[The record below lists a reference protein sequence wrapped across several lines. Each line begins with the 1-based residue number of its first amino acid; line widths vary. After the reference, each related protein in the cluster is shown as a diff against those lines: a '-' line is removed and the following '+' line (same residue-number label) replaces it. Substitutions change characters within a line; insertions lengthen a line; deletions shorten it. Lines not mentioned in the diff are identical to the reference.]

1 MQLNKQTD
9 YALRVLLYLA
19 FVGETRLVNIDEIVS
34 KFHILRN
41 HLIKIISK
49 LARLKFIVTYRG
61 VNGGMKINPETLSMK
76 LDQIIAAFEPTFEI
90 VQCEH
95 LVCPLTG
102 MCRLKSV
109 LDEASDNFVATL
121 SKYTLAEMLP
131 ANESTIQKI
140 MLMFESGRS
149 VK

>member
-61 VNGGMKINPETLSMK
+61 VNGGMKINPETLNMT
-76 LDQIIAAFEPTFEI
+76 LDQIIAAFEPTFEV

-102 MCRLKSV
+102 MCRLKAV
-109 LDEASDNFVATL
+109 LDEASNNFVATL

-140 MLMFESGRS
+140 MLMLDSRL

>member
-49 LARLKFIVTYRG
+49 LARLEFIITYRG

-76 LDQIIAAFEPTFEI
+76 LDQIIAAFEPTFEV

-102 MCRLKSV
+102 MCRLKAV
-109 LDEASDNFVATL
+109 LDEASNNFVATL

>member
-1 MQLNKQTD
+1 VQLNKQTD

-49 LARLKFIVTYRG
+49 LSRLKFIITYRG
-61 VNGGMKINPETLSMK
+61 VNGGMKINPETLNMK
-76 LDQIIAAFEPTFEI
+76 LDQIIAAFEPTFEV

-102 MCRLKSV
+102 MCRLKAV
-109 LDEASDNFVATL
+109 LDEASNNFVATL
-121 SKYTLAEMLP
+121 GKYTLAEMLP

>member
-76 LDQIIAAFEPTFEI
+76 LDQIIAAFEPTFEV

-102 MCRLKSV
+102 MCRLKAV
-109 LDEASDNFVATL
+109 LDEASNNFVATL

>member
-61 VNGGMKINPETLSMK
+61 VNGGMKINPETLNMT
-76 LDQIIAAFEPTFEI
+76 LDQIIAAFEPTFEV

-109 LDEASDNFVATL
+109 LDEASNNFVATL

-140 MLMFESGRS
+140 MLMLDSRL

>member
-49 LARLKFIVTYRG
+49 LARLKFIITYRG

-76 LDQIIAAFEPTFEI
+76 LDQIIAAFEPTFEV

-102 MCRLKSV
+102 MCRLKAV
-109 LDEASDNFVATL
+109 LDEASNNFVATL

>member
-1 MQLNKQTD
+1 
-9 YALRVLLYLA
+9 
-19 FVGETRLVNIDEIVS
+19 
-34 KFHILRN
+34 
-41 HLIKIISK
+41 
-49 LARLKFIVTYRG
+49 
-61 VNGGMKINPETLSMK
+61 MKINPETLNMT
-76 LDQIIAAFEPTFEI
+76 LDQIIAAFEPTFEV

-102 MCRLKSV
+102 MCRLKAV
-109 LDEASDNFVATL
+109 LDEASNNFVATL

>member
-76 LDQIIAAFEPTFEI
+76 LDQIIAAFKPTFEI

>member
-19 FVGETRLVNIDEIVS
+19 LVGETRLVNIDEIVS

-49 LARLKFIVTYRG
+49 LARLKFITTYRG
-61 VNGGMKINPETLSMK
+61 VNGGMEINHETLDMT
-76 LDQIIAAFEPTFEI
+76 LDQIIAAFEPTFEV

-109 LDEASDNFVATL
+109 LDEASNNFVATL
-121 SKYTLAEMLP
+121 SKYKLADMLP
-131 ANESTIQKI
+131 TNETALQKI
-140 MLMFESGRS
+140 MLMLESRL
-149 VK
+149 VN

>member
-49 LARLKFIVTYRG
+49 LARLKFIITYRG
-61 VNGGMKINPETLSMK
+61 VNGGMKINPETLNMT
-76 LDQIIAAFEPTFEI
+76 LDQIIAAFEPTFEV

-109 LDEASDNFVATL
+109 LDEASNNFVATL

>member
-19 FVGETRLVNIDEIVS
+19 FVGETRLVNIDEIVH

-49 LARLKFIVTYRG
+49 LAKLKLIFTYRG
-61 VNGGMKINPETLSMK
+61 VNGGMEINPKTLNMT
-76 LDQIIAAFEPTFEI
+76 LDQIIAAFEPTFEV

-109 LDEASDNFVATL
+109 LDEASNNFVATL
-121 SKYTLAEMLP
+121 SKYKLADMLP
-131 ANESTIQKI
+131 TNEASLQKI
-140 MLMFESGRS
+140 ILMLDSRL

>member
-49 LARLKFIVTYRG
+49 LARLKFIITYRG
-61 VNGGMKINPETLSMK
+61 VNGGMKINPETLDIT
-76 LDQIIAAFEPTFEI
+76 LDQIIAAFEPTFEV

-109 LDEASDNFVATL
+109 LDEASNNFVATL
-121 SKYTLAEMLP
+121 GKYKLSDMLP
-131 ANESTIQKI
+131 TNELALHKI
-140 MLMFESGRS
+140 MFMFDSHS
-149 VK
+149 AK

>member
-49 LARLKFIVTYRG
+49 LAKLKFITTYRG
-61 VNGGMKINPETLSMK
+61 VNGGMKINPETLNMT
-76 LDQIIAAFEPTFEI
+76 LDQIIAAFEPTFEV

-109 LDEASDNFVATL
+109 LDEASNNFVATL
-121 SKYTLAEMLP
+121 SRYKLVDMLP
-131 ANESTIQKI
+131 TNEASLQKI
-140 MLMFESGRS
+140 ILMLDLRL

>member
-49 LARLKFIVTYRG
+49 LARLKFIITYRG
-61 VNGGMKINPETLSMK
+61 VNGGMKINPETLNMT
-76 LDQIIAAFEPTFEI
+76 LDQIIAAFEPTFEV

-102 MCRLKSV
+102 MCRLKAV
-109 LDEASDNFVATL
+109 LDEASNNFVATL

>member
-61 VNGGMKINPETLSMK
+61 VNGGMKINPETLNMT
-76 LDQIIAAFEPTFEI
+76 LDQIIAAFEPTFEV

-109 LDEASDNFVATL
+109 LDEASNNFVATL

>member
-49 LARLKFIVTYRG
+49 LARLKFIITYRG
-61 VNGGMKINPETLSMK
+61 VNGGMKINPETLNMT
-76 LDQIIAAFEPTFEI
+76 LDQIIAAFEPTFEV

-102 MCRLKSV
+102 MCRLKAV
-109 LDEASDNFVATL
+109 LDEASNNFVATL

-149 VK
+149 LK

>member
-1 MQLNKQTD
+1 MQVNKQTD

-19 FVGETRLVNIDEIVS
+19 FVGETRLVNINEIVS

-49 LARLKFIVTYRG
+49 LARLKFITTYRG
-61 VNGGMKINPETLSMK
+61 VNGGMEINPETLDMT
-76 LDQIIAAFEPTFEI
+76 LDQIIAAFEPTFEV

-109 LDEASDNFVATL
+109 FDEASNNFVATL
-121 SKYTLAEMLP
+121 GKYKLADMLP
-131 ANESTIQKI
+131 TNDTALQKI
-140 MLMFESGRS
+140 MLMFESRL
-149 VK
+149 VN

>member
-49 LARLKFIVTYRG
+49 LARLKFIITYRG
-61 VNGGMKINPETLSMK
+61 VNGGMKINPETLNMT

-109 LDEASDNFVATL
+109 LDEASNNFVATL

>member
-61 VNGGMKINPETLSMK
+61 VNGGMKINPETLNMT
-76 LDQIIAAFEPTFEI
+76 LDQIIAAFEPTFEV

-102 MCRLKSV
+102 MCRLKAV
-109 LDEASDNFVATL
+109 LDEASNNFVATL
-121 SKYTLAEMLP
+121 GKYTLAEMLP
-131 ANESTIQKI
+131 ANEATIQKI

>member
-49 LARLKFIVTYRG
+49 LARLKFITTYRG
-61 VNGGMKINPETLSMK
+61 VNGGMKINPETLDMT
-76 LDQIIAAFEPTFEI
+76 LDQIIAVFEPTFEV

-102 MCRLKSV
+102 MCRLKAV
-109 LDEASDNFVATL
+109 LDEASNNFVATL

>member
-49 LARLKFIVTYRG
+49 LARLKFIITYRG
-61 VNGGMKINPETLSMK
+61 VNGGTKINPETLDIT
-76 LDQIIAAFEPTFEI
+76 LDQIIAAFEPTFEV

-109 LDEASDNFVATL
+109 LDEASNNFVATL
-121 SKYTLAEMLP
+121 GKYKLSDMLP
-131 ANESTIQKI
+131 TNEPALHKI
-140 MLMFESGRS
+140 MFMFDSRS
-149 VK
+149 AK

>member
-49 LARLKFIVTYRG
+49 LARLKFIITYRG
-61 VNGGMKINPETLSMK
+61 VNGGMKINPETLNMT
-76 LDQIIAAFEPTFEI
+76 LDQIIAAFEPTFEV

-102 MCRLKSV
+102 MCRLKAV
-109 LDEASDNFVATL
+109 LDEASNNFVATL
-121 SKYTLAEMLP
+121 GKYTLAEMLP

-140 MLMFESGRS
+140 MLMLDSRL

>member
-61 VNGGMKINPETLSMK
+61 VNGGMKINPETLNMT
-76 LDQIIAAFEPTFEI
+76 LDQIIAAFEPTFEV

-102 MCRLKSV
+102 MCRLKAV
-109 LDEASDNFVATL
+109 LDEASNNFVATL